1 MANRKESA
9 ADIRVSVDDDTDVVV
24 SRLQLTKDIDVEQLG
39 GSGKMI
45 PDHYSINQ
53 ITYQG
58 TMELNGNK
66 LDLQDK
72 FFDDNGI
79 PIVADAITVTHM
91 DGTSTSYQEIIVT
104 SEGWEMNEG
113 ESTTTTYEFIAM
125 GKSHAGTVDTNPQQ

>member
-1 MANRKESA
+1 MATRKESA
-9 ADIRVSVDDDTDVVV
+9 ADIRVSVSDETDVVV

-66 LDLQDK
+66 LDLQDH

-79 PIVADAITVTHM
+79 PIVADSIVVTHA
-91 DGTSTSYQEIIVT
+91 DGGKTMFTEIIVT

-113 ESTTTTYEFIAM
+113 ESTTTTFEFIAM
-125 GKSHAGTVDTNPQQ
+125 GRYGDGTLDSNPE

>member
-1 MANRKESA
+1 MATRKESA
-9 ADIRVSVDDDTDVVV
+9 ADIRVSIDDDTDVVV

-66 LDLQDK
+66 LDLQEQ
-72 FFDDNGI
+72 FFDENGI
-79 PIVADAITVTHM
+79 PIVADGITVTHQN
-91 DGTSTSYQEIIVT
+91 GESTAYTEVIVT

-125 GKSHAGTVDTNPQQ
+125 GREHGGVVDTNPQ